1 MKGQLERKYFIIHQ
15 RQSSWVYQN
24 RVENQ
29 DSRPTFVPIFRASF
43 WRFQDIR
50 GLDFENPNKLE
61 IETTLLVLRQ
71 SVLESFQALPQSS
84 ILWKKVSHV
93 IKEKLRRKNFIR
105 ENRSKINTEKCQN
118 SLDQVISHQKSLG
131 TTKCAFVH
139 VSAITPSKFEMF
151 DIGIH
156 CIQIVSLSIKQE
168 FWK

>member
-1 MKGQLERKYFIIHQ
+1 MKGQLERKYFTIHQ

-29 DSRPTFVPIFRASF
+29 DSRPTFIPIFRASF

-61 IETTLLVLRQ
+61 IETTLLILRP
-71 SVLESFQALPQSS
+71 SVLESLHALPRSS
-84 ILWKKVSHV
+84 TLWKAVIHV
-93 IKEKLRRKNFIR
+93 TESWVREFQQKIR
-105 ENRSKINTEKCQN
+105 N

-139 VSAITPSKFEMF
+139 VSAITPCKFEVF
-151 DIGIH
+151 DIGVH